1 MKTEAAIQAGDSERA
16 NAVWAG
22 AETRRERRLLETMPA
37 RAIDFRPRLARAID
51 ALSALREGEEAEVFV
66 KIAMRAREWARAG

>member
-1 MKTEAAIQAGDSERA
+1 MKTEAAIH
-16 NAVWAG
+16 
-22 AETRRERRLLETMPA
+22 RRLLETMAP

-66 KIAMRAREWARAG
+66 KIAMRAREWVRAG